1 MELSVAQAKA
11 YLQSVGVSLP
21 DIILELLVEQANSID
36 ACLIGAGY
44 PDSTQKLIKLYLI
57 RLLGTVSGD
66 RQVTSE
72 SAPSGASRSYRYGS
86 LSDQYN
92 SALRLLQNL
101 DPSNCAGVLIPP
113 SPTAASAGLW
123 VSTPAKCPKGWP
135 N

>member
-1 MELSVAQAKA
+1 
-11 YLQSVGVSLP
+11 VSLP
-21 DIILELLVEQANSID
+21 DIILELLVQQANSID

-44 PDSTQKLIKLYLI
+44 SVATQSLIKLYLI

-101 DPSNCAGVLIPP
+101 DPSNCAGSLIPP

-123 VSTPAKCPKGWP
+123 VSTAVPLCQR
-135 N
+135 